1 MKTKKRT
8 TKKRANKL
16 KGYSVYKIAKFYR
29 EMGVMMWRASLLP
42 GLFSDPKELFDF
54 MCKIKPGDF
63 VMETSTQNIRPAID
77 CIGTLLEK
85 EGPKKNGFHT
95 FKIKTLDRRIITWS
109 NCRFVRIA
117 SGT

>member
-8 TKKRANKL
+8 TKKRTNKL
-16 KGYSVYKIAKFYR
+16 KGYSVYKIAEFYR
-29 EMGVMMWRASLLP
+29 EMGLKMWKACLFT
-42 GLFSDPKELFDF
+42 GLSSEAKELFDF
-54 MCKIKPGDF
+54 MCKINLGDF

-95 FKIKTLDRRIITWS
+95 FKIKSLDRRIITWS